1 MALIIILMNLQKL
14 PGIIALIF
22 TSAFGTDQVFS
33 AIAGSAVTWGI
44 KRGVFANEVGVGSSA
59 VTAAVGEVS
68 HPAKQGL
75 SNALSVFIG
84 TFFVCT
90 TSAIMMLITGCY
102 NVSGGSG
109 EMLYEGLPGVAYGNG
124 FVSEAIDTVVPG
136 LGAPFVAVA
145 ILCFAS
151 VVLLAYYLYGESS
164 LLYLFP
170 KSRNLPWILKICFLA
185 VVFLGCVL
193 SAVMVWTLGDIG
205 HGIIAWINVIAL
217 LILGIRESAF

>member
-1 MALIIILMNLQKL
+1 
-14 PGIIALIF
+14 
-22 TSAFGTDQVFS
+22 
-33 AIAGSAVTWGI
+33 
-44 KRGVFANEVGVGSSA
+44 
-59 VTAAVGEVS
+59 
-68 HPAKQGL
+68 
-75 SNALSVFIG
+75 
-84 TFFVCT
+84 
-90 TSAIMMLITGCY
+90 
-102 NVSGGSG
+102 
-109 EMLYEGLPGVAYGNG
+109 MLYEGLPGVAYGNG

-193 SAVMVWTLGDIG
+193 SADMVWTLGDIG

-217 LILGIRESAF
+217 LILGNQGIRIFKDYDRQKKEGVKEPEFDPDALGLVNVSETWKRSNRKHSS